1 MVSKQIAINYSDQ
14 KKWVYILH
22 CISWEIFQFFFWHL
36 VSDLQLRNSQLHVV
50 IGQLPSI
57 IACTILLGILSA
69 P

>member
-14 KKWVYILH
+14 KNGFTFYIASLGKYF
-22 CISWEIFQFFFWHL
+22 SFFFWHS